1 MWEGVHV
8 CKWEGVRVWIW
19 KDVRRYTTWCVGE
32 GVPGDSVE
40 EVRARRWGG
49 WDEVY

>member
-1 MWEGVHV
+1 MHV
-8 CKWEGVRVWIW
+8 GGWEGVR
-19 KDVRRYTTWCVGE
+19 RYNNTVCGGR